1 MQQHKN
7 IARRR
12 SAETAPCGC
21 FCVLAEGTRQSIGSK
36 SLGRMLAER
45 TDEVGRQR
53 FSFVNVAADLAAPAL
68 FAALRR
74 FGPGFDMS
82 VIIGVGHCR
91 LGRERPAVGHLC
103 EEELV
108 RAEVGYALHLA
119 GQVCG
124 GMRGQV
130 KQPVFAPRI
139 FDDGQLAAVPPA
151 AEAESLEYR
160 KGRRLVEDGKVE
172 DPAFFDHLRGE
183 VGIVDGDCQPVRRTC
198 YLTGGIDDAAVVE
211 SVRLRGKHE
220 DP

>member
-1 MQQHKN
+1 M
-7 IARRR
+7 
-12 SAETAPCGC
+12 
-21 FCVLAEGTRQSIGSK
+21 
-36 SLGRMLAER
+36 
-45 TDEVGRQR
+45 
-53 FSFVNVAADLAAPAL
+53 
-68 FAALRR
+68 
-74 FGPGFDMS
+74 
-82 VIIGVGHCR
+82 
-91 LGRERPAVGHLC
+91 
-103 EEELV
+103 

-124 GMRGQV
+124 GVRGQV

-139 FDDGQLAAVPPA
+139 FDAGQLAAVPPA

-220 DP
+220 EPVAECVHSTVVHMKHPFDLITMITGKGYHKFVKRKIFF